1 MDTPEQEED
10 IPEQEGDTPEQEQ
23 DMVAVLEVYILLVG
37 VGSQLLEAGL
47 VAVLVADN
55 PGAEQ
60 VVAVQYHWGK
70 DNHWTAVVQE
80 VPHCPSDTTAQG
92 LDYSQLPQQVVVDR
106 DRGVDDGG
114 VHDDDD
120 VEHEWCQP

>member
-1 MDTPEQEED
+1 MCVHLQN
-10 IPEQEGDTPEQEQ
+10 
-23 DMVAVLEVYILLVG
+23 Y
-37 VGSQLLEAGL
+37 
-47 VAVLVADN
+47 

-70 DNHWTAVVQE
+70 DNYWTAAAQE
-80 VPHCPSDTTAQG
+80 VPHCPLDTMAQG

-106 DRGVDDGG
+106 DRNVDDGD